1 MDKAYDFF
9 LKINEMYKLVNS
21 QNREFARFPKL
32 LAHKKFLD
40 TPIAEIEL
48 LENHLAKICSKI
60 IDSNES
66 AGELDQ
72 FEGKIKSQIERI
84 KDFQIDMSSCLSVLK
99 ELLITGKFRSN
110 LWSDLEK
117 TKLLKSDDLRSGDF
131 VIGKFT
137 MDLHS
142 EKSSLTLSR

>member
-1 MDKAYDFF
+1 
-9 LKINEMYKLVNS
+9 MYKLVNS
-21 QNREFARFPKL
+21 QNREFARFPQL
-32 LAHKKFLD
+32 LAHKKFLCE

-72 FEGKIKSQIERI
+72 VEDMIKIQIERI
-84 KDFQIDMSSCLSVLK
+84 KYFQIDMSSCLSVLK